1 MDISSIKGT
10 VIAQLKAQVGLSE
23 EQATQAADVVENLL
37 KEHGPKLLASAGGAL
52 PEGVAGALGGLLG
65 GK

>member
-10 VIAQLKAQVGLSE
+10 LVTQLKAQAGLSE
-23 EQATQAADVVENLL
+23 EQAKQAADVVENLL
-37 KEHGPKLLASAGGAL
+37 KEHGPKLLASVKDVL
-52 PEGVAGALGGLLG
+52 PEGVAGALGGLFG

>member
-10 VIAQLKAQVGLSE
+10 LVAQLKAQAGLSE
-23 EQATQAADVVENLL
+23 AQATQAADVVENLL
-37 KEHGPKLLASAGGAL
+37 KEHGPKLLAGAKDFL

>member
-1 MDISSIKGT
+1 MDISSIKT
-10 VIAQLKAQVGLSE
+10 TLVTQLKAQAGLSE
-23 EQATQAADVVENLL
+23 EQAKQAADVVENLL
-37 KEHGPKLLASAGGAL
+37 KEHGPKLLESAKGIL